1 MKRARKSGFPQ
12 NNSSKTGLM
21 TALQPRQ
28 SRRQITKNGR
38 RSKAEVALRHSP
50 RRRHSKP
57 ERSHPKMNDPFEH
70 HSERDPIE
78 QERNPHGWE
87 LFHLDEEGLK
97 VLRGQNEDSGE
108 IYEARITTDF
118 TEDTV
123 KVVIV
128 FKSITTNEV
137 NVWVGVYK
145 WTGKESVDDAL
156 FYKEK
161 ADSIGLWGL
170 RYNIPIQFTKSA

>member
-1 MKRARKSGFPQ
+1 
-12 NNSSKTGLM
+12 
-21 TALQPRQ
+21 
-28 SRRQITKNGR
+28 
-38 RSKAEVALRHSP
+38 
-50 RRRHSKP
+50 
-57 ERSHPKMNDPFEH
+57 MNDPFEH

-170 RYNIPIQFTKSA
+170 RYNIPIQFTKSAWRWSRTLFNHAVSDSSVYACKLKREQERKKQEDSRDLFL